1 MLAGCPQRTDDPAM
15 DEEEPQAPQPGER
28 ISYQSFGENFIRY
41 LVTVPRLRGEI
52 EDALRRTVDGSVR
65 ALPKDLLVAD
75 YQFQPDALHIGHRDL
90 EDGEVCFALELSGR
104 FDLTLRLVGMPVKAP
119 MQVEIRVDVD
129 VHTLY
134 PLTIRLLPHRVRSSN
149 IRVQLLM
156 PRELRALPT
165 QLLDRINP
173 LVLAVR
179 EGVVREVNAQLRR
192 EDLAE
197 MATIDVL
204 ALAEG
209 AMGVAQNS
217 TRR

>member
-1 MLAGCPQRTDDPAM
+1 MSDDFTAEPAHG
-15 DEEEPQAPQPGER
+15 AR

-52 EDALRRTVDGSVR
+52 EDALRQTVEGSTA

-75 YQFQPDALHIGHRDL
+75 YQFQPDDLHIGHREL
-90 EDGEVCFALELSGR
+90 PGGEVGFVLELSGR
-104 FDLTLRLVGMPVKAP
+104 LDLTLRLVGMPMKAP
-119 MQVEIRVDVD
+119 MNVVIRVDID
-129 VHTLY
+129 VHTLQ
-134 PLTIRLLPHRVRSSN
+134 PLTIRLVPLPARGANVTVN
-149 IRVQLLM
+149 LLM

-179 EGVVREVNAQLRR
+179 EGIVREVNAQLARK
-192 EDLAE
+192 DLAE

-204 ALAEG
+204 AIA
-209 AMGVAQNS
+209 ARAVDKS
-217 TRR
+217 